1 MTHMLCRNKVA
12 DFAKWKRGFDSHAA
26 AHRTAGLKLVH
37 LWRDV
42 DDPNNVFFLVEVGSM
57 RKARAFIS
65 TPEAVEAGREFGVL
79 HGEVHFIVERST
91 KRAVKRGTKR

>member
-26 AHRTAGLKLVH
+26 AHREAGLKLVH

-42 DDPNNVFFLVEVGSM
+42 ADPNNVFFLFEVGSTK
-57 RKARAFIS
+57 KARAFIS
-65 TPEAVEAGREFGVL
+65 APEAAEAGKEFGVL
-79 HGEVHFIVERST
+79 DGEMHFIVERAA